1 VSAEEDRLLIHR
13 LAAGELDSA
22 DEEKRARA
30 LIAREPELAALLGEL
45 RDLEARV
52 HAAFPEPSPP
62 RESRAF
68 VALMERLTPAALARP
83 AAPPAP
89 RRLEDEN
96 LHAPASYLRTASRAD
111 AAAAP
116 RVSEG
121 PPSERAMRGFVR
133 RAFRGREP
141 DAGAHLFHLREIP
154 REDGL
159 SVELELYAGDL
170 LALHSEV
177 LLLSAFAGSYHP
189 TPGSLFGAIA
199 DRFGIA
205 FKKVPPP
212 GATRHPGG
220 LLHFRGVSCPA
231 FDSLWVLEMVEPG
244 EEFSRKNLRNALDAI
259 GRALPDMLHEA
270 SSFTLPLLG
279 TGYQGLDPREVARE
293 ILSAL
298 PRWASSPRLRTV
310 RVVTH
315 NLEHVAIVN
324 RALDD
329 RDFRASSALDMACRE
344 LRRRLERGE
353 WSEPVR
359 AALKDLLAIA
369 SVNHPSL
376 QSIALEGRR
385 VAEIVLR
392 GMAREEAG
400 QAHLFAGDVDAE
412 EGRRGDL
419 VTPHLQLLLAHGR
432 AAAAGQPVDSNDA
445 VLIVYAAM
453 RAAEAAVS

>member
-1 VSAEEDRLLIHR
+1 LSTEEDRLLIHR

-22 DEEKRARA
+22 DEEERARA
-30 LIAREPELAALLGEL
+30 LIAREPELAALLTEL
-45 RDLEARV
+45 RDLQARV
-52 HAAFPEPSPP
+52 RAAFPEPPPP

-68 VALMERLTPAALARP
+68 LALLERLTPAALARP
-83 AAPPAP
+83 AAPAPAP
-89 RRLEDEN
+89 QRFAGELAYAPVSSSRSQARGEADE
-96 LHAPASYLRTASRAD
+96 A
-111 AAAAP
+111 
-116 RVSEG
+116 RVYDR
-121 PPSERAMRGFVR
+121 PPSERATRRLVRG
-133 RAFRGREP
+133 AFRGPEP
-141 DAGAHLFHLREIP
+141 DTGAHLFHLREIP

-159 SVELELYAGDL
+159 SVELELYAGDV
-170 LALHSEV
+170 LALHSEA
-177 LLLSAFAGSYHP
+177 LLVSAFAGSYHP

-205 FKKVPPP
+205 FKKGPPP

-220 LLHFRGVSCPA
+220 LIHFRGVSCAA

-244 EEFSRKNLRNALDAI
+244 EEFSRENLRSALDAI
-259 GRALPDMLHEA
+259 GRALPDMLSEA
-270 SSFTLPLLG
+270 SSITLPLLG
-279 TGYQGLDPREVARE
+279 TGYQGLDPREVARA

-329 RDFRASSALDMACRE
+329 RDFRASSALDVACRE
-344 LRRRLERGE
+344 LRRRLARGE
-353 WSEPVR
+353 WTEPVR

-392 GMAREEAG
+392 GLAREEAT
-400 QAHLFAGDVDAE
+400 QPDLFARDVDAE
-412 EGRRGDL
+412 QGRRGDL
-419 VTPHLQLLLAHGR
+419 VMPYLQLLLAHGR

-445 VLIVYAAM
+445 LMIVYAAM